1 MPSKYQNLIIH
12 WFHIFILI
20 FNHVDTIFNCIKI
33 DILDRHFHS
42 KIHFLLVYIL
52 HTRFL
57 HNTFLLYAITR
68 YFGIIH
74 FFQASSI
81 KPDQSWVQSVKNI
94 KLIISPAAVTFH
106 TSCVWYIEHRWT
118 TQKHTFIAGPQP
130 ASWRSTTPSSA
141 TIPEPSWSPFLPGWC
156 SPVLLWRA
164 TCLRTPNLGVPPTRQ
179 PAKSYKAWWERAWVP
194 THPSLLSICTMRLK
208 LCQAWQKPP
217 LLYKLTLI

>member
-57 HNTFLLYAITR
+57 HNTFLLYTFLLYAITR

-106 TSCVWYIEHRWT
+106 TSCVWYIRAQVNNTKAYIHSRT
-118 TQKHTFIAGPQP
+118 TASKLKDHNSIICDHSGTFVITVP
-130 ASWRSTTPSSA
+130 AWLMFSSTSVTSHLFENTQSGGAPYTSA
-141 TIPEPSWSPFLPGWC
+141 C
-156 SPVLLWRA
+156 
-164 TCLRTPNLGVPPTRQ
+164 
-179 PAKSYKAWWERAWVP
+179 
-194 THPSLLSICTMRLK
+194 
-208 LCQAWQKPP
+208 
-217 LLYKLTLI
+217 

>member
-57 HNTFLLYAITR
+57 HNTFLLYTFLLYAITR

-118 TQKHTFIAGPQP
+118 TQKHTFIAGPQLHHLRP
-130 ASWRSTTPSSA
+130 FRNLRDHRSCLA
-141 TIPEPSWSPFLPGWC
+141 DVLQYFCDEPLVWEHPIWGCPLHVSLLKAIRLDRKERGFLPIPQ
-156 SPVLLWRA
+156 S
-164 TCLRTPNLGVPPTRQ
+164 
-179 PAKSYKAWWERAWVP
+179 
-194 THPSLLSICTMRLK
+194 
-208 LCQAWQKPP
+208 CQYVQWG
-217 LLYKLTLI
+217 